1 MIFSKEESEHLLN
14 ELKRANHAIDN
25 AIAMLSHMQSN
36 KLSKAT
42 TDEDLSEYRTLKEA
56 ISQLKSVA

>member
-1 MIFSKEESEHLLN
+1 MILEKAEAEHLLN

-25 AIAMLSHMQSN
+25 VIAILSHIQSS